1 MKFAFAALALL
12 AASACASTPAGPDL
26 TPTSGIALAA
36 TSIEYQGITYTAG
49 DHVRIKSRS
58 GTFKPDETGYVI
70 QVNATPGK
78 TGIILGGVSRGDMD
92 EKIQVALVRF
102 DPQTWNDTSSNQSEV
117 QLETFEAKIHVSYL
131 EKVEAGK

>member
-1 MKFAFAALALL
+1 MKFVIAAIALL
-12 AASACASTPAGPDL
+12 AASACASAPAGPDL

-36 TSIEYQGITYTAG
+36 TSVEYQGINFAAG
-49 DHVRIKSRS
+49 DHVRIRSRS
-58 GTFKPDETGYVI
+58 GTFKPEETGYVI

-78 TGIILGGVSRGDMD
+78 TGIILGGVSRGDQD

-117 QLETFEAKIHVSYL
+117 QLETFEARIHVSYL
-131 EKVEAGK
+131 EKVETAK